1 MSATLLTEMTE
12 VAIVGAG
19 LVGPVLAIMLIARGF
34 AVKIYECRGDPRKK
48 KWKSRSVNLTL
59 SKRGLDA
66 LEKVGLKNTVLNGN
80 SVPIDSRLVY
90 HSDNSTTMWRYGR
103 EGDFLHSIER
113 NRLHRIVLDEAEH
126 RGAKI
131 FFKHKVVKCNVKE
144 GKLTILKTGAQ
155 EYTAT
160 CKFIFGCDGVH
171 SVVRMQGIMQVH
183 DARFCYEQKYIPY
196 GYKELRV
203 PPQHDH
209 FALIERHLHLW
220 PRGKCMLIGMPN
232 PDKSM
237 TLTLFMPFEKFEEI
251 STDSQKIVTL
261 FTSKFPGIL
270 EKLGGEDEL
279 IKQYS
284 LTKKVQ
290 ELTSLKCRPHH
301 VGQTLILGDAAHAM
315 VPFYGQGVNA
325 GFEDCLILDS
335 YLKGNQN
342 DLDHLLKAVELY
354 AKNRP
359 KDSDAIVTLSLYNF
373 NEMMELASEKKDHLT
388 GTYAVATISLLR
400 DLMSKRIFQVEK
412 QVIMILSYYTWIT
425 PLYSMV
431 AFTRLPYHEVVQKHM
446 RQMERLRK
454 TLILFILI
462 IAAMLYFC
470 LPFTNLLAVG
480 SACSLVLVAGFYF
493 CFSFSA
499 IRPNEIILAQSP
511 KSY

>member
-1 MSATLLTEMTE
+1 MTE

-34 AVKIYECRGDPRKK
+34 AVKIYECKKDPRKTE
-48 KWKSRSVNLTL
+48 KWASRSVNLTL
-59 SKRGLDA
+59 SKRGLDG
-66 LEKVGLKNTVLNGN
+66 LEKVGLKHVVLNGN

-90 HSDNSTTMWRYGR
+90 HSDNSTTVWRYGR
-103 EGDFLHSIER
+103 EGDLLHSIER
-113 NRLHRIVLDEAEH
+113 NRLHHIVLDEAER
-126 RGAKI
+126 RGAMI
-131 FFKHKVVKCNVKE
+131 FFEHEVVKCNVKE

-155 EYTAT
+155 ERTVT

-171 SVVRMQGIMQVH
+171 SVVRMKGIMQVH
-183 DARFCYEQKYIPY
+183 DVRFCYEQKYIPY

-203 PPQHDH
+203 PPQHGH
-209 FALIERHLHLW
+209 FALIKRHLHLW
-220 PRGKCMLIGMPN
+220 PREKCMLIGMPN
-232 PDKSM
+232 PDKSI
-237 TLTLFMPFEKFEEI
+237 TLTLFMPFENFEEI
-251 STDSQKIVTL
+251 NTDNEKIVTL

-279 IKQYS
+279 IKQY
-284 LTKKVQ
+284 LGTEKVQ
-290 ELTSLKCRPHH
+290 KLTSVKCRPHH

-342 DLDHLLKAVELY
+342 NLDHLLKAVKLY

-359 KDSDAIVTLSLYNF
+359 KDSVAIVTLSLYNF
-373 NEMMELASEKKDHLT
+373 NEMMELTSEKKD
-388 GTYAVATISLLR
+388 GAYAVVAVSILR
-400 DLMSKRIFQVEK
+400 DLMSKRIFQFEK
-412 QVIMILSYYTWIT
+412 QVIMILSHCTWIT

-454 TLILFILI
+454 TVILFILI
-462 IAAMLYFC
+462 VATILYFC
-470 LPFTNLLAVG
+470 LPFTNLLAIG
-480 SACSLVLVAGFYF
+480 ATFILVLVAGFYF

-499 IRPNEIILAQSP
+499 IRPNEIILAQSQ